1 MPQARRPKPSQ
12 PSPRGDLR
20 GFTIRDR
27 KHLAPEMM
35 RLGRIPSRAA
45 LAAVFALAA
54 VPTSPAAFSSMPGVL
69 RPPGLV
75 VPRAGAPEVALQGAF
90 APAKVRH
97 VFAAAGRALR
107 LPVLAALAAPR
118 GSEGD
123 GAAGGKKRR
132 PRGGKNRGSRKGA
145 AGKDGKGL
153 TGTWRLFNVEVGAH
167 DDPGKD
173 VVGPSSA
180 LVQAVGAKLGLGAGT
195 GKVAAEEPG
204 EPPGVAGA
212 EAAALAAQLEVAV
225 VRKSFDARS
234 LSLSP
239 PPPRS
244 PYAAPTTAPTR
255 APSSPGPSAA
265 AQARWDRASPT
276 SSTSP
281 SRRRYPHPHPHPEN
295 GRRMH
300 RPRPVYKPR
309 GVRRA
314 SARAFARRPDSSAPP
329 PPPPSY

>member
-1 MPQARRPKPSQ
+1 
-12 PSPRGDLR
+12 
-20 GFTIRDR
+20 
-27 KHLAPEMM
+27 MM

-45 LAAVFALAA
+45 LAAVLALAA
-54 VPTSPAAFSSMPGVL
+54 VPTSPAAFSSIPGVL

-90 APAKVRH
+90 APAKVRD
-97 VFAAAGRALR
+97 VFAATGRALR

-153 TGTWRLFNVEVGAH
+153 TGMWRLFNVEVGAH

-180 LVQAVGAKLGLGAGT
+180 LVQAVGAKLGLGAGA

-204 EPPGVAGA
+204 APPGVAGA

-234 LSLSP
+234 LSLSL
-239 PPPRS
+239 
-244 PYAAPTTAPTR
+244 
-255 APSSPGPSAA
+255 
-265 AQARWDRASPT
+265 
-276 SSTSP
+276 SP
-281 SRRRYPHPHPHPEN
+281 SL
-295 GRRMH
+295 
-300 RPRPVYKPR
+300 
-309 GVRRA
+309 
-314 SARAFARRPDSSAPP
+314 
-329 PPPPSY
+329 